1 MLRKCSKNYRA
12 LLGRTPL
19 LSAALLSILTA
30 QTAYSVTCTD
40 TNPYFTIYD
49 CTGGASITATDLPI
63 TLSSIGAPLTVLT
76 DNTFGINSSNN
87 AGDALYLAADS
98 GFLFFYD
105 IYGTFI
111 TGKANGIYADS
122 SGSAQL
128 NIESTGTVTG
138 IDEDGIYAA
147 NSSSRKG
154 NSALINLHNVE
165 GGKNGIR
172 VSYTGIG
179 SISISTTGTVT
190 GKQQAGIKV
199 EKNQPEVIFLYMYKD
214 SIVQGATAAID
225 FHSDSTANSVRIT
238 NNGTIRNISTRS
250 SDTAIRSYVSDG
262 PNTIHNYG
270 LIRGTVVLSGAI
282 GDYFNNNEGA
292 TWDTAGGSNTFGI
305 RTDLNSLVNNG
316 TIIAANGTAADL
328 IQTTTFNDVG
338 TFTHNSTGVL
348 TMANGRAGDITVIN
362 GNYVGNGGTL
372 IFDSI
377 LGGDASKTD
386 KLVINGDTS
395 GSSYVTINNL
405 GGTGAATLDGIE
417 LIQVTGLSNGEFIK
431 TGRIVAGAYDYTLQ
445 RGAGSNASNWYL
457 SNNLS
462 PIDPINPINPI
473 NPVYS
478 NSPKSAKSQR
488 PELGAYTANL
498 AAANTMFVTRLHD
511 RTGETQYIDPLTG
524 EQKVTSMWLRS
535 EGGRNRSRDENSQLT
550 TRANRY
556 TLQLGG
562 DIANWSFHGSD
573 RLHLGLMGGYG
584 NTKSDTTT
592 RFSAYK
598 TKGSITGYS
607 VGAYGTWYANE
618 IDKTGLYLDGW
629 LQYSWFNNR
638 VNGQNLP
645 RESYQSSGITASVE
659 SGYTFK
665 LGESTNN
672 WAFFIQPQAQISWMG
687 VKADKHREANGSRI
701 TGEGDGNIQ
710 TRLGVRTF
718 INDIKN
724 QDKDAVLQLFMEANW
739 IHNSKDFG
747 TTMNGVSIKQNGAT
761 NIAELKLGVEG
772 QLNKHVNL
780 WGNIS
785 QQVGNNSYSDTSVML
800 GLKYHF

>member
-1 MLRKCSKNYRA
+1 M
-12 LLGRTPL
+12 
-19 LSAALLSILTA
+19 
-30 QTAYSVTCTD
+30 
-40 TNPYFTIYD
+40 
-49 CTGGASITATDLPI
+49 
-63 TLSSIGAPLTVLT
+63 
-76 DNTFGINSSNN
+76 
-87 AGDALYLAADS
+87 
-98 GFLFFYD
+98 
-105 IYGTFI
+105 
-111 TGKANGIYADS
+111 
-122 SGSAQL
+122 
-128 NIESTGTVTG
+128 
-138 IDEDGIYAA
+138 
-147 NSSSRKG
+147 
-154 NSALINLHNVE
+154 
-165 GGKNGIR
+165 
-172 VSYTGIG
+172 
-179 SISISTTGTVT
+179 
-190 GKQQAGIKV
+190 
-199 EKNQPEVIFLYMYKD
+199 
-214 SIVQGATAAID
+214 
-225 FHSDSTANSVRIT
+225 
-238 NNGTIRNISTRS
+238 
-250 SDTAIRSYVSDG
+250 
-262 PNTIHNYG
+262 
-270 LIRGTVVLSGAI
+270 
-282 GDYFNNNEGA
+282 
-292 TWDTAGGSNTFGI
+292 
-305 RTDLNSLVNNG
+305 
-316 TIIAANGTAADL
+316 
-328 IQTTTFNDVG
+328 
-338 TFTHNSTGVL
+338 
-348 TMANGRAGDITVIN
+348 
-362 GNYVGNGGTL
+362 

-405 GGTGAATLDGIE
+405 GGTGAETLDGIE

-431 TGRIVAGAYDYTLQ
+431 TGRIVAGAYDYSLQ
-445 RGAGSNASNWYL
+445 RGSGINASNWYL

-462 PIDPINPINPI
+462 PIDPINPVNPI

-478 NSPKSAKSQR
+478 NRPKSAKSQR

-498 AAANTMFVTRLHD
+498 AAANTMFVTHLYD
-511 RTGETQYIDPLTG
+511 RTGETQYIDAQTG
-524 EQKVTSMWLRS
+524 EQKVTRMWLRN

-556 TLQLGG
+556 VLQLGG
-562 DIANWSFHGSD
+562 DVANWSFHGSD

-592 RFSAYK
+592 RLSTYK
-598 TKGSITGYS
+598 TKGSVTGYS

-665 LGESTNN
+665 LGESANS

-687 VKADKHREANGSRI
+687 VKADQHREANGSRV

-710 TRLGVRTF
+710 TRLGVKTF

-724 QDKDAVLQLFMEANW
+724 QDKDAVLQLFMQANW
-739 IHNSKDFG
+739 IHNSEDFG
-747 TTMNGVSIKQNGAT
+747 TKMNGVSIKQKGAT